1 MLSAPLTWT
10 FTVAYLSRLC
20 VDHIH
25 MHCLSDTKCVLCR
38 FWLQEFVIG
47 GCHNETECRV
57 HSSHVPHSSHEKKWL
72 SNYWRITIIYVW
84 KRNLPQAFVAQH
96 EMNPVQL
103 SHFVSLHDCSLAL
116 STPVASALR
125 LGLPQVLII
134 ASVPLVTAQSS
145 CVWGQE
151 GQRLMM

>member
-1 MLSAPLTWT
+1 
-10 FTVAYLSRLC
+10 
-20 VDHIH
+20 
-25 MHCLSDTKCVLCR
+25 

-96 EMNPVQL
+96 EMNPVTSSQHRQ
-103 SHFVSLHDCSLAL
+103 SAL
-116 STPVASALR
+116 THANKGRPGENASAGSHSHPDNISVLPAPHALTWSSHTDR
-125 LGLPQVLII
+125 VANGHFYESKQGRGYSLGQATGLGDMCGN
-134 ASVPLVTAQSS
+134 
-145 CVWGQE
+145 CVE
-151 GQRLMM
+151 ATK